1 MQKLSKNI
9 YLDHSAT
16 TPVIP
21 EVAKKVYDAMTL
33 SFGNASEPHTF
44 GVEAKNILENSR
56 MMVAG
61 AINARTDEILFTS
74 GGTESNNIAIFGIA
88 EAYFKKGRH
97 IITSQIEHP
106 AVLMPLRVL
115 ENEGYEVTYLPV
127 DANGCVD
134 PEDVKNA
141 ITDRTILV
149 SIMHANNIM
158 GAIQPVNEIGRIA
171 KEHDVIFHC
180 DAVQSYMNVEI
191 NVDEINADLLSVSG
205 HKVYAP
211 KGVGALFIRRG
222 VKLMPQI
229 YGGGQERGRR
239 SGTEN
244 IPGILGLAA
253 ATEILLSDFR
263 ERNER
268 ISKLRDYLKN
278 AVIEKISD
286 TLYNGHPS
294 KRLPGNCNF
303 TFNYVEGSDVVD
315 RLNDYGIAISAG
327 SACKSSPGHLN
338 NSLMALGICPVIAAG
353 SIRIS
358 LGFENTKEEIDTL
371 LSILPEVISGLRN
384 HYPLY
389 KDKNGNKY
397 FLF

>member
-1 MQKLSKNI
+1 MQKYPRNI

-33 SFGNASEPHTF
+33 SFGNASEPHCY
-44 GVEAKNILENSR
+44 GVEAKRILEDSR
-56 MMVAG
+56 ISLAK
-61 AINARTDEILFTS
+61 AIRANTDEILFTS

-88 EAYFKKGRH
+88 EAYFKKGTH

-127 DANGCVD
+127 DGNGCID
-134 PEDVKNA
+134 PQDVKRA

-158 GAIQPVNEIGRIA
+158 GAIQPVNEIGKITRENGI
-171 KEHDVIFHC
+171 IFHS
-180 DAVQSYMNVEI
+180 DAVQSYMNLDI
-191 NVDEINADLLSVSG
+191 NVDELNADLLSISG

-222 VKLMPQI
+222 VKVMPQT

-253 ATEILLSDFR
+253 ATEILLPDLRKRSAAV
-263 ERNER
+263 
-268 ISKLRDYLKN
+268 SALRDYLKDT
-278 AVIEKISD
+278 VIEKISD
-286 TLYNGHPS
+286 VSYNGHPS
-294 KRLPGNCNF
+294 KRLPGNCSL
-303 TFNYVEGSDVVD
+303 TFKYVDGSDIVN
-315 RLNDYGIAISAG
+315 RLNEYGIAISAG
-327 SACKSSPGHLN
+327 SACKSSSGH
-338 NSLMALGICPVIAAG
+338 SSDALLAMGVCPEFAQG

-358 LGFENTKEEIDTL
+358 LGFENTKEEIDVL
-371 LSILPEVISGLRN
+371 INILPEVISKLRN
-384 HYPLY
+384 HYPLF
-389 KDKNGNKY
+389 KDKNGDKY
-397 FLF
+397 FVF

>member
-1 MQKLSKNI
+1 MQKLSRDI
-9 YLDHSAT
+9 YFDHSAT

-21 EVAKKVYDAMTL
+21 EVAKKVYDVMTL
-33 SFGNASEPHTF
+33 SFGNASEPHSF
-44 GVEAKNILENSR
+44 GLEAKKILEDSR
-56 MMVAG
+56 MTVAK
-61 AINARTDEILFTS
+61 ALNANADEILFTS

-115 ENEGYEVTYLPV
+115 ENEGYEITYLPV
-127 DANGCVD
+127 DANGCID

-141 ITDRTILV
+141 ITDKTILV

-158 GAIQPVNEIGRIA
+158 GAIQPVNEIGRIT
-171 KEHDVIFHC
+171 KEHNVIFHC
-180 DAVQSYMNVEI
+180 DAVQSYMSVEI
-191 NVDEINADLLSVSG
+191 NVEELNADLLSVSG

-211 KGVGALFIRRG
+211 KGVGALFVRRG
-222 VKLMPQI
+222 TKLMPQI

-244 IPGILGLAA
+244 VPGIAGLAA
-253 ATEILLSDFR
+253 ATEILLSDFTV
-263 ERNER
+263 RNEKT
-268 ISKLRDYLKN
+268 SKLRDYLKN
-278 AVIEKISD
+278 AVIENISD
-286 TLYNGHPS
+286 VIYNGHPS
-294 KRLPGNCNF
+294 KRLPGNCSF
-303 TFNYVEGSDVVD
+303 TFKYAEGSDIVN
-315 RLNDYGIAISAG
+315 RLSEYGIAISAG
-327 SACKSSPGHLN
+327 SACKSSPG
-338 NSLMALGICPVIAAG
+338 NSDNALLAMGICPEIAGG

-397 FLF
+397 FIF

>member
-9 YLDHSAT
+9 YFDHSAT

-44 GVEAKNILENSR
+44 GIEAKKILEDSR
-56 MMVAG
+56 MTVAN
-61 AINARTDEILFTS
+61 AINARADEILFTS

-88 EAYFKKGRH
+88 EAYFKKGHH

-115 ENEGYEVTYLPV
+115 ENEGYDVTYLPV
-127 DANGCVD
+127 DGNGCVD
-134 PEDVKNA
+134 PQDVKNA
-141 ITDRTILV
+141 ITDGTVLV

-171 KEHDVIFHC
+171 KEHDIIFHC

-244 IPGILGLAA
+244 IPGILGLAS
-253 ATEILLSDFR
+253 ATEILLSDFV
-263 ERNER
+263 ERNEKT
-268 ISKLRDYLKN
+268 SKLRDYLKN
-278 AVIEKISD
+278 AVVEKIND

-303 TFNYVEGSDVVD
+303 TFNYVEGSDIVN
-315 RLNDYGIAISAG
+315 RLNEYGIAISAG
-327 SACKSSPGHLN
+327 SACKSSPGHSIN
-338 NSLMALGICPVIAAG
+338 ALSTIGICPVIAAG

-389 KDKNGNKY
+389 KDKSGSKY
-397 FLF
+397 FIF

>member
-1 MQKLSKNI
+1 MQKFSGHI
-9 YLDHSAT
+9 YFDHSAT

-33 SFGNASEPHTF
+33 SFGNASEPHSF
-44 GVEAKNILENSR
+44 GVEAKKILEDSR
-56 MMVAG
+56 AIVAK
-61 AINARTDEILFTS
+61 ALNANADEILFTS

-88 EAYFKKGRH
+88 EAYFKKGSH

-106 AVLMPLRVL
+106 SVLMPLRVL

-127 DANGCVD
+127 DINGCVD
-134 PEDVKNA
+134 PQDVKNA
-141 ITDRTILV
+141 ITDKTILV

-158 GAIQPVNEIGRIA
+158 GAIQPVNEIGKIT
-171 KEHDVIFHC
+171 KEHGIIFHC
-180 DAVQSYMNVEI
+180 DGVQSYMNL
-191 NVDEINADLLSVSG
+191 DINADEMNVDLLSISG

-222 VKLMPQI
+222 VKVMPQT

-253 ATEILLSDFR
+253 ATEILLSDFSK
-263 ERNER
+263 RNEK
-268 ISKLRDYLKN
+268 ISELRDYLKN

-286 TLYNGHPS
+286 VSYNGHPA
-294 KRLPGNCNF
+294 KRLPGNCSF
-303 TFNYVEGSDVVD
+303 TFKYVEGSDIVSS
-315 RLNDYGIAISAG
+315 LNEYKIAISAG
-327 SACKSSPGHLN
+327 SACKSSSGH
-338 NSLMALGICPVIAAG
+338 SSDALLAMGVCPEFAGG
-353 SIRIS
+353 SIRVS

-371 LSILPEVISGLRN
+371 INILPEVISKLRN

-389 KDKNGNKY
+389 KDKNGNNY
-397 FLF
+397 FVF

>member
-1 MQKLSKNI
+1 MQKFTGHI
-9 YLDHSAT
+9 YFDHSAT

-33 SFGNASEPHTF
+33 SFGNASEPHSF
-44 GVEAKNILENSR
+44 GAEAKKILEDSR
-56 MMVAG
+56 VTVAK
-61 AINARTDEILFTS
+61 ALNANPDEILFTS

-88 EAYFKKGRH
+88 EAYFKKGSH

-115 ENEGYEVTYLPV
+115 ENEGYEITYLPV
-127 DANGCVD
+127 DRNGCVD
-134 PEDVKNA
+134 PQDVKNA
-141 ITDRTILV
+141 ITDKTILV

-158 GAIQPVNEIGRIA
+158 GAIQPVNEIGRIT
-171 KEHDVIFHC
+171 KEYGIIFHC
-180 DAVQSYMNVEI
+180 DGVQSYMNLDI
-191 NVDEINADLLSVSG
+191 NVDELNVDLLSISG

-222 VKLMPQI
+222 VKVMPQI

-253 ATEILLSDFR
+253 ATEILLSDLR
-263 ERNER
+263 ERSER
-268 ISKLRDYLKN
+268 ISALRDYLKN
-278 AVIEKISD
+278 AVIEKINDVS
-286 TLYNGHPS
+286 YNGHPT

-303 TFNYVEGSDVVD
+303 TFKYVEGSDIVS
-315 RLNDYGIAISAG
+315 RLNEYKIAISAG
-327 SACKSSPGHLN
+327 SACKSSPGNPNDAL
-338 NSLMALGICPVIAAG
+338 LALGICPEFAGG

-371 LSILPEVISGLRN
+371 VNILPEVVSELRN

-389 KDKNGNKY
+389 KDKNGDKY
-397 FLF
+397 FIF

>member
-1 MQKLSKNI
+1 MQKFSKYI
-9 YLDHSAT
+9 YFDHSAT

-33 SFGNASEPHTF
+33 SFGNPSEPHSF
-44 GVEAKNILENSR
+44 GIEAKKILEDSR
-56 MMVAG
+56 ITVAK
-61 AINARTDEILFTS
+61 AINASSDEILFTS

-88 EAYFKKGRH
+88 EAYFKKGSH

-115 ENEGYEVTYLPV
+115 ENEGYSITYLPV
-127 DANGCVD
+127 DTNGCVD
-134 PEDVKNA
+134 PQDVKNA
-141 ITDRTILV
+141 ITDKTILV

-158 GAIQPVNEIGRIA
+158 GAIQPVNEIGRIT
-171 KEHDVIFHC
+171 KENNIIFHC

-191 NVDEINADLLSVSG
+191 NIDELNVDLLSISG

-222 VKLMPQI
+222 VKVMPQI

-253 ATEILLSDFR
+253 ATEILLPDLR
-263 ERNER
+263 ERNEK
-268 ISKLRDYLKN
+268 ISNLRDYLKN
-278 AVIEKISD
+278 EVIKKISD
-286 TLYNGHPS
+286 VNYNGHPL

-303 TFNYVEGSDVVD
+303 TIKYVEGSDIVS
-315 RLNDYGIAISAG
+315 RLNEYGIAISAG
-327 SACKSSPGHLN
+327 SACKSSPGHSN
-338 NSLMALGICPVIAAG
+338 DALLAMGICPEFAQG

-371 LSILPEVISGLRN
+371 VNILPEVISGLRN

-389 KDKNGNKY
+389 KDKNSDKY
-397 FLF
+397 FIF